1 MPLADTMLA
10 GTPVILLRE
19 GTERAEGKDVPRD
32 NIRAARAISDSI
44 RSTLGPRGMDK
55 MLVDSS
61 GSVVI
66 TNDGSTILKEMEIQH
81 PAGKILVEVAKTQD
95 QECGDGTKTSVI
107 FTGELLH
114 RAEQLLDDRVHPTA
128 ITQGYQLA
136 AEKALQILTEIG
148 RPVHREDTEM
158 LRRLAMTSMISKGVA
173 AMREPLSRL
182 AVRAVTDVLEERGG
196 SPRFD
201 RKNIQ
206 IVKKQGGDVLDTE
219 LLEGRIIDKE
229 VLHPGMPRLVAPARL
244 ALVEGALE
252 VPKTEFTAEI
262 RITAP
267 EQIESFRTEEERMLL
282 GMSDS
287 VIAAGA
293 NVLVGEKGIDD
304 LVAEHLAKAG
314 VLAVRRAKREDLEM
328 LAKATG
334 ARIVARPRDLTR
346 ADLGS
351 AARVEERKI
360 GEERF
365 TVITGCEH
373 ARSVSLLI
381 RGGTQHVVD
390 EVERSFIDALSV
402 VGIALEDGLVLT
414 GAGATAIELSQRL
427 RVFAT
432 GVAGREQMAVRAFA
446 DALEVIP
453 SALAENAGMDELD
466 ALIELRR
473 QHAIGQVH
481 AGVDVL
487 GARIAPMDLVAVEP
501 IRVARQAIQGA
512 VAAAT
517 MILRIDSVIAS
528 KRTGAGGKGGSSL
541 SGGSEE

>member
-1 MPLADTMLA
+1 MLA

-61 GSVVI
+61 GNVVI
-66 TNDGSTILKEMEIQH
+66 TNDGSTILEEMEIQH

-95 QECGDGTKTSVI
+95 LECGDGTKTSVI
-107 FTGELLH
+107 IAGELLH
-114 RAEQLLDDRVHPTA
+114 RAEQLLDDRIHPTA
-128 ITQGYQLA
+128 ITQGYQTA
-136 AEKALQILTEIG
+136 AQRAFEILTEIG
-148 RPVHREDTEM
+148 RPVRRGDTEM

-173 AMREPLSRL
+173 AMREPLSTL
-182 AVRAVTDVLEERGG
+182 AVRAVTDVLEERAGVL
-196 SPRFD
+196 RFD

-219 LLEGRIIDKE
+219 LLEGRILDQG

-252 VPKTEFTAEI
+252 VQKTEFAAEI

-267 EQIESFRTEEERMLL
+267 EQLETFRTEEEAALQR
-282 GMSDS
+282 MSDA
-287 VIAAGA
+287 VVAAGA
-293 NVLVGEKGIDD
+293 NVLIDEKGIDD
-304 LVAEHLAKAG
+304 RVAEHLAKAG
-314 VLAVRRAKREDLEM
+314 ILAVRRAKREDLEM

-334 ARIVARPRDLTR
+334 ARIVARPGDLTR
-346 ADLGS
+346 ADLGN

-365 TVITGCEH
+365 TAVTGCEH

-390 EVERSFIDALSV
+390 EVERSFVDAISV

-427 RVFAT
+427 RAFAT
-432 GVAGREQMAVRAFA
+432 GVAGREQIAVRAFA
-446 DALEVIP
+446 EALEVIP
-453 SALAENAGMDELD
+453 AALAANAGMDEVD

-473 QHAIGQVH
+473 QHASGQVH

-487 GARIAPMDLVAVEP
+487 NARIAPMDLVAVEP
-501 IRVARQAIQGA
+501 IRVSRQAIQGA

-517 MILRIDSVIAS
+517 MILRIDTVIAS
-528 KRTGAGGKGGSSL
+528 RRTGERGKGGPSSA
-541 SGGSEE
+541 GGSED